1 MPNESPIPS
10 RRAFERAIE
19 DNQRAGHEN
28 RGFLSLERGF
38 LPSENPLLTLP
49 ETHRVWDDIAD
60 QLPAYFK
67 NLTVRMVLDDMPV
80 LPADAQHLPDR
91 YLLRA
96 STLISI
102 LTHAYVRSEATAHQ
116 QIPTCLLQPWEEIA
130 RRLGRPVPFLSYID
144 LILYN
149 WRVRTST
156 LPNAIQ
162 LDNLDLL
169 VPTVGNEEER
179 IFYLTQVEIHA
190 AFTPALH
197 AVIRAQEAV
206 QNDDPD
212 ALEHELRL
220 MITTFFSISEHVL
233 QHIDPNP
240 HSKTYVDQVIWTKT
254 VAPFAVSVVPNRP
267 GPSGTASPVFHLM
280 DAFLSRPRYDTV
292 LGHEANKLADL
303 SPRHW
308 RDFIAAVRQISIRDY
323 ILSTNKA
330 RLKGT
335 FDTLLEAYAGDKGY
349 LGAHRLKAHGFLE
362 IAFKAGRSVTI
373 GGFKGLFR
381 EKTWKQIDSE
391 LGLTRHERYLGLPQ
405 HYDIVR
411 PSSGQLIPQGDRN
424 WIGMIQLKIQGQ
436 GIFYR
441 AGDRCGILPE
451 NSDALIRKTLN
462 ALQAQ
467 GIEQVALNQQWQY
480 AIQLRAGYAGER
492 HRLSIEEL
500 LRFGKIR
507 PLTREMARML
517 YRITRADALRQL
529 LEAQLEDQLELW
541 DALTLVG
548 AAGFDTRRFWKA
560 DPWDEENLCHL
571 IAPETYRPYSIAS
584 AMNADETLHLTI
596 TGLEYTSPGRLG
608 SAIVPAKPRHGTAS
622 SFIRRLIEHPEANP
636 EVSVRIV
643 PAPRFHLPEDVTRPI
658 VMVAAGS
665 GIAPFLGFLQA
676 REVQPEAGEN
686 WLFYGTQ
693 TTSELFRHPEIHSM
707 VASGR
712 LALRVAFSQEDSH
725 LVFKD
730 GAFLTEPGQRAYIDK
745 RLNEEAEI
753 LWQLIRRIADGG
765 HEAYFYICGRAHFA
779 NTVMEA
785 FKKVIR
791 RYTQDDD
798 QAQQLF
804 YRLVADR
811 RYLLDV
817 FTTYSGPASAVKQTF
832 GASEVVLHN
841 NESAGYWMVL
851 SGKVYDLTEFVN
863 LHPGG
868 KRILAN
874 NMGID
879 ATAAYRAVL
888 HHARPE
894 VDSLLGLYEIG
905 AIRRLQFGNAWAVG
919 IGPNGLFYFTL
930 EEAFTTWVR
939 ALYLVTE
946 MENAIRSDFDFFA
959 RATTRDELHGE
970 LTPLKIHLAVEAH
983 KRFLSTFLAGFLDE
997 EVHTLWAV
1005 TTGLFDKQ
1013 VSIQAM
1019 RREIDRITSLRAAT
1033 LVHESSEAVQNAIE
1047 ALKIS
1052 TGTARQTWFQVLGGW
1067 CQRIRVANVECF
1079 TNLKMAVRE
1088 GVQCFEQYEG
1098 QTMIHGYEPLMVAMN
1113 YIITAIETYYIAL
1126 SATLEPLLKQFGQPV
1141 GPTPQDHPQEMLTT
1155 LLGHGSRIDVGD
1167 ITEDTFTHSEVRFL
1181 DEQ

>member
-10 RRAFERAIE
+10 RRAFERALE

-38 LPSENPLLTLP
+38 LPSENPLLALP

-91 YLLRA
+91 SLLRA

-280 DAFLSRPRYDTV
+280 DAFLSRPLYDTV

-411 PSSGQLIPQGDRN
+411 PSSGQLISQGDRN

-451 NSDALIRKTLN
+451 NSDALIRQTLN

-541 DALTLVG
+541 DALRLIG

-560 DPWDEENLCHL
+560 DSWDEENLCHL
-571 IAPETYRPYSIAS
+571 IPPETYRPYSIAS
-584 AMNADETLHLTI
+584 ATNADESLHLTI
-596 TGLEYTSPGRLG
+596 TGLDYTSPGSLG

-643 PAPRFHLPEDVTRPI
+643 PAPRFHLPEDAARPI

-707 VASGR
+707 VTSGR

-730 GAFLTEPGQRAYIDK
+730 GAFLTEPGQRAHIDK

-753 LWQLIRRIADGG
+753 LWQLIRRVADGG

-779 NTVMEA
+779 NTVTEA

-832 GASEVVLHN
+832 DASEVVLHD

-879 ATAAYRAVL
+879 ATGAYHAVL

-905 AIRRLQFGNAWAVG
+905 AIRRLQFGNSWAVG

-997 EVHTLWAV
+997 EVQTLWAV

-1019 RREIDRITSLRAAT
+1019 RREIDRIASLRAAT

-1052 TGTARQTWFQVLGGW
+1052 TGMARQTWFQVLGGW

-1098 QTMIHGYEPLMVAMN
+1098 QTMRHGYEPLMLAMN
-1113 YIITAIETYYIAL
+1113 HITMAIETYYIAL
-1126 SATLEPLLKQFGQPV
+1126 SATLEPLLKQIGQPV

>member
-1 MPNESPIPS
+1 MPNELPIPS
-10 RRAFERAIE
+10 RRAFERALE

-38 LPSENPLLTLP
+38 LPSENPLLALP
-49 ETHRVWDDIAD
+49 ETHRVWDDIAN
-60 QLPAYFK
+60 QLPEHFK

-80 LPADAQHLPDR
+80 LPADAHHLPDH

-102 LTHAYVRSEATAHQ
+102 LAHAYVRSEATAHQ

-130 RRLGRPVPFLSYID
+130 RRLERPVPFLSYID

-149 WRVRTST
+149 WRVRTPT
-156 LPNAIQ
+156 LPHAIQ

-197 AVIRAQEAV
+197 AMIRAQEAV

-212 ALEHELRL
+212 ALEHELQL

-233 QHIDPNP
+233 QNIDPNP
-240 HSKTYVDQVIWTKT
+240 HSKTYVDQVMWAKT

-280 DAFLSRPRYDTV
+280 DAFLSRPRYDAV

-349 LGAHRLKAHGFLE
+349 LGAHRLKVYGFLE

-381 EKTWKQIDSE
+381 EKTWNQIDSE
-391 LGLTRHERYLGLPQ
+391 LSLTRHERYLGLPQ

-411 PSSGQLIPQGDRN
+411 PSSGQLIHQGDRS
-424 WIGMIQLKIQGQ
+424 WIGMTQLKIQGQ

-451 NSDALIRKTLN
+451 NSDTLIRETLN
-462 ALQAQ
+462 ALHAQ
-467 GIEQVALNQQWQY
+467 GNEQVALNQQWQY
-480 AIQLRAGYAGER
+480 AIQFRAGYAGER
-492 HRLSIEEL
+492 HHLSVEEL

-507 PLTREMARML
+507 PLTRETARML
-517 YRITRADALRQL
+517 YKITRADALRQL

-571 IAPETYRPYSIAS
+571 VPPETYRPYSIAS
-584 AMNADETLHLTI
+584 AMNADGTLHLTT
-596 TGLEYTSPGRLG
+596 TGLEYTSLGSLG
-608 SAIVPAKPRHGTAS
+608 SAIVPARPRHGTAS

-636 EVSVRIV
+636 GVSVRIV
-643 PAPRFHLPEDVTRPI
+643 PAPRFHLPEDATRPI

-676 REVQPEAGEN
+676 REAQPEAGEN

-693 TTSELFRHPEIHSM
+693 TPSELFRHPEIHSM

-730 GAFLTEPGQRAYIDK
+730 GAFITEPGQRAHIDK

-753 LWQLIRRIADGG
+753 LWQLIRRVADGG
-765 HEAYFYICGRAHFA
+765 QEAYFYICGRAHFA
-779 NTVMEA
+779 KTVTEA

-791 RYTQDDD
+791 RYAQDDD

-832 GASEVVLHN
+832 NASEVVLHN
-841 NESAGYWMVL
+841 NESAGHWMVL

-879 ATAAYRAVL
+879 ATAAYHAVL

-946 MENAIRSDFDFFA
+946 MENAIRSDFDFFE
-959 RATTRDELHGE
+959 RAATRDELHGE

-983 KRFLSTFLAGFLDE
+983 KRFLSTFLAGFLDG
-997 EVHTLWAV
+997 EVQRLWAV

-1013 VSIQAM
+1013 APIQAM
-1019 RREIDRITSLRAAT
+1019 QREIDRIASLRAAT
-1033 LVHESSEAVQNAIE
+1033 LVHESSQAIQNAIE

-1052 TGTARQTWFQVLGGW
+1052 TGTARQTWLQVLGDW

-1088 GVQCFEQYEG
+1088 GVQCFEQYES
-1098 QTMIHGYEPLMVAMN
+1098 QTMIYGCEPLMLAMKH
-1113 YIITAIETYYIAL
+1113 ITTAIETYYIAL
-1126 SATLEPLLKQFGQPV
+1126 SASLEPLLKQIGQPV
-1141 GPTPQDHPQEMLTT
+1141 GPTPQDHPQEILTT
-1155 LLGHGSRIDVGD
+1155 LLGHGSRIDVSD